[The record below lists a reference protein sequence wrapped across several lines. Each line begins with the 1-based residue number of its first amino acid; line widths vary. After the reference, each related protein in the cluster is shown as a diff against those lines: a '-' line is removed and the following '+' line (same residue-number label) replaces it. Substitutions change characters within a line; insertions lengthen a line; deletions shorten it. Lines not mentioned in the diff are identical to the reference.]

1 MQRFLRR
8 YWGYLALVLAILGL
22 ITHLH
27 EYAVILILSLLAM
40 VYFLVQAPLWCGAEI
55 RGGGSCRNNS
65 HGIILGCYLREHKW
79 QRLKDIFIS
88 RRWRKTIHELMS
100 SPKEILATI
109 GGLASIVS
117 LAIALVAELSH

>member
-22 ITHLH
+22 VMHVFG
-27 EYAVILILSLLAM
+27 YAVILILSLLAL

-55 RGGGSCRNNS
+55 RGGGGCRNNS
-65 HGIILGCYLREHKW
+65 HGILLGCHLREHKW
-79 QRLKDIFIS
+79 QRLRDVFVS
-88 RRWRKTIHELMS
+88 RKWRKTIHDMMS

-109 GGLASIVS
+109 GGLASIIS
-117 LAIALVAELSH
+117 LVIALIALP

>member
-1 MQRFLRR
+1 MERFLRR

-22 ITHLH
+22 VTHLR
-27 EYAVILILSLLAM
+27 EYVVILILSLLAL

-65 HGIILGCYLREHKW
+65 HGIILGCHLREHKR
-79 QRLKDIFIS
+79 QRLRDIFVS
-88 RRWRKTIHELMS
+88 HRWRKTIHDLMS

-117 LAIALVAELSH
+117 LAIALVALR

>member
-1 MQRFLRR
+1 MKRFLRR
-8 YWGYLALVLAILGL
+8 YWGYLALALAILGWV
-22 ITHLH
+22 LH
-27 EYAVILILSLLAM
+27 AFGYAVIIIMSLLAL

-65 HGIILGCYLREHKW
+65 HGIILGCHLREHKW
-79 QRLKDIFIS
+79 QRLRDIFVS

-109 GGLASIVS
+109 GGLASVVS
-117 LAIALVAELSH
+117 LVIAVVALR